1 MFYHFGTIFYRFGS
15 FFYVNKPEYF
25 QNAYRFGK
33 KIADKDSPY
42 LEV

>member
-1 MFYHFGTIFYRFGS
+1 MFYRFGNIFYCFGS

-25 QNAYRFGK
+25 WMPTVSEK
-33 KIADKDSPY
+33 KVGDKDSPY